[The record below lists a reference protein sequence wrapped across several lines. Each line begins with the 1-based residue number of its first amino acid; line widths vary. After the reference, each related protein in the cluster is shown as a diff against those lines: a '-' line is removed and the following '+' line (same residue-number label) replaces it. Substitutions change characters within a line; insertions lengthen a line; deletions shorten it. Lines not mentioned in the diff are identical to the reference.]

1 MILKLSIFSLFIL
14 LIVVLT
20 ISYYTQL
27 EGFDNAM
34 PAATTTAPVSSLAD
48 GQAVRCTIDATGGKG
63 ANTAV
68 YRYTKADGKL
78 HFYPNPAIASSWDPN
93 WQNFIQV
100 PDCSSMTTGTDLEMN
115 KGPLGLQG
123 PEGPMGPRGPRGP
136 IGPMGPAGQPV
147 PATASDLSKGS
158 SIVPP
163 SGAGP
168 ASIMANGPAAPMAVA
183 NAASNPQRNDIQSH
197 VALSDTGYNAMDLKQ
212 KSDLLSSIQK
222 MFRNELLASRST
234 DSSTIDPASCA
245 SSVSSSI
252 QQGNEYTEMSQKDPS
267 NCSAGHDMSKYIKK
281 DSIPCYGCALDY

>member
-1 MILKLSIFSLFIL
+1 
-14 LIVVLT
+14 
-20 ISYYTQL
+20 L
-27 EGFDNAM
+27 EGFDNAR
-34 PAATTTAPVSSLAD
+34 PAATTPVSSLTD
-48 GQAVRCTIDATGGKG
+48 GQAVRCTIDAKEGKG

-68 YRYTKADGKL
+68 YRYTKSDGKL
-78 HFYPNPAIASSWDPN
+78 HWYPNPAIASSWDPN

-100 PDCSSMTTGTDLEMN
+100 PDCSSLTAGANMELN

-123 PEGPMGPRGPRGP
+123 PEGPMGPRGPRGHTGP
-136 IGPMGPAGQPV
+136 AGPMGPAGQPV
-147 PATASDLSKGS
+147 PATGSDLSKGS
-158 SIVPP
+158 SIVPS

-168 ASIMANGPAAPMAVA
+168 ASVRANDPVAPTG
-183 NAASNPQRNDIQSH
+183 ASTPQRNDIQSQ

-234 DSSTIDPASCA
+234 DSSTIDPASCS
-245 SSVSSSI
+245 SSVSSST
-252 QQGNEYTEMSQKDPS
+252 QQGNEYIEMSQKDPS